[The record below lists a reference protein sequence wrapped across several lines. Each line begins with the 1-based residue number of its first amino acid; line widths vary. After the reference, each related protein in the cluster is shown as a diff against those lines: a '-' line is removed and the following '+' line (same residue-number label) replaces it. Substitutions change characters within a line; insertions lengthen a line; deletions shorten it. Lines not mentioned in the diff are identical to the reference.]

1 MRACNQVT
9 VQIGQA
15 TRPAH
20 PWLRS
25 LAPNGVQP
33 DSETEVLSRA
43 SLWEGD
49 CEEGAE
55 CKPSDNRLRDLKLHN
70 SGRSP
75 GHPHPRASLTHR
87 GVGGGVRSC
96 ALLPPSERSWTRT
109 MQLSKGKLLGGA
121 PQPFCERGGPPANM
135 SYTGDY
141 VLSVRTP
148 SDDLLLPLR
157 WLQRKE
163 AEEGGEGEKRKGRG
177 VLKKKK
183 KPGLARGLSI
193 STSGHMTSTSLLR
206 MGIDF
211 HVSLR
216 LQISTSRIRFKEAAA
231 VENHVKL
238 GYCGEPK
245 VAQ

>member
-1 MRACNQVT
+1 
-9 VQIGQA
+9 
-15 TRPAH
+15 
-20 PWLRS
+20 
-25 LAPNGVQP
+25 
-33 DSETEVLSRA
+33 
-43 SLWEGD
+43 
-49 CEEGAE
+49 
-55 CKPSDNRLRDLKLHN
+55 
-70 SGRSP
+70 
-75 GHPHPRASLTHR
+75 
-87 GVGGGVRSC
+87 
-96 ALLPPSERSWTRT
+96 
-109 MQLSKGKLLGGA
+109 
-121 PQPFCERGGPPANM
+121 M

-163 AEEGGEGEKRKGRG
+163 AEEGGEGKKGKG
-177 VLKKKK
+177 GGLKKKK

>member
-55 CKPSDNRLRDLKLHN
+55 RKPSDNRLRNLKLHN

-177 VLKKKK
+177 VKKKK
-183 KPGLARGLSI
+183 KAGTSSRLVNFNIGSHDQHLPAKDGDRFPRQLTSPNFYFTDPLQRGSC
-193 STSGHMTSTSLLR
+193 SGES
-206 MGIDF
+206 
-211 HVSLR
+211 
-216 LQISTSRIRFKEAAA
+216 
-231 VENHVKL
+231 
-238 GYCGEPK
+238 C
-245 VAQ
+245 

>member
-1 MRACNQVT
+1 MV
-9 VQIGQA
+9 
-15 TRPAH
+15 P
-20 PWLRS
+20 
-25 LAPNGVQP
+25 
-33 DSETEVLSRA
+33 RA

-49 CEEGAE
+49 SEGDANASLQE
-55 CKPSDNRLRDLKLHN
+55 NRFQDRARATQRRAPTRPPPAW
-70 SGRSP
+70 GI
-75 GHPHPRASLTHR
+75 PHPGSDGWQELSSLT
-87 GVGGGVRSC
+87 
-96 ALLPPSERSWTRT
+96 ALGALEGQDRAAEHTRVAW
-109 MQLSKGKLLGGA
+109 GA
-121 PQPFCERGGPPANM
+121 PQPPRAPGGPPANM

-163 AEEGGEGEKRKGRG
+163 AGEGGGEKERG
-177 VLKKKK
+177 KKKK
-183 KPGLARGLSI
+183 KRPGPARSLSI